1 MQMSS
6 EFVFAGSRE
15 KVWEMLHDPAILA
28 KALPGTKRLEMVGED
43 DYAGEMQVSVG
54 PVTAASFAV
63 TVKLTNKV
71 PPESFTMVVDGR
83 GNAGYTAGEAHVKLT
98 EQGPEATLME
108 YSADLDIGG
117 RVAAVGQ
124 RLIDSVG
131 KSLAKQ
137 GLESINRELTGP
149 VAGQAGGRA
158 GSGLAAFRGKTAIT
172 VVGVIIILAALFFFL

>member
-1 MQMSS
+1 MQMASQ
-6 EFVFAGSRE
+6 FVFAGSRE

-43 DYAGEMQVSVG
+43 DYEGEMQVSVG

-63 TVKLTNKV
+63 TIKLINKV
-71 PPESFTMVVDGR
+71 PPESFTMVIDGR
-83 GNAGYTAGEAHVKLT
+83 GNAGYTAGEAQVKLT

-131 KSLAKQ
+131 KSMAKQ
-137 GLESINRELTGP
+137 GLEAINRELTGP
-149 VAGQAGGRA
+149 VTGQAKDRRGLAGLGGKRA
-158 GSGLAAFRGKTAIT
+158 GAVVAI
-172 VVGVIIILAALFFFL
+172 VIILAFQLFVL

>member
-15 KVWEMLHDPAILA
+15 KVWKMLHDPAILA

-43 DYAGEMQVSVG
+43 HYTGEMQVSVG
-54 PVTAASFAV
+54 PVTAAAFAV
-63 TVKLTNKV
+63 TIKLTNKV

-83 GNAGYTAGEAHVKLT
+83 GTAGYTAGEAHVKLT

-131 KSLAKQ
+131 KSMAKQ

-149 VAGQAGGRA
+149 VAGQAATRSGRILA
-158 GSGLAAFRGKTAIT
+158 GLGGKT
-172 VVGVIIILAALFFFL
+172 VVAVAGVLILLGLLFFIL

>member
-1 MQMSS
+1 MQMAS
-6 EFVFAGSRE
+6 EFVFAGPRD

-28 KALPGTKRLEMVGED
+28 KALPGTKRLEMLGED
-43 DYAGEMQVSVG
+43 DYVGEMQVSVG
-54 PVTAASFAV
+54 PVTAASFEV

-98 EQGPEATLME
+98 EQGPDATLME

-131 KSLAKQ
+131 KSMAKQ

-149 VAGQAGGRA
+149 VAGSLAGRA
-158 GSGLAAFRGKTAIT
+158 GGGLAGFGGKAAVT
-172 VVGVIIILAALFFFL
+172 VGVLVILALLFLLL

>member
-1 MQMSS
+1 MHMAS
-6 EFVFAGSRE
+6 EFVFAGPRE

-28 KALPGTKRLEMVGED
+28 KALPGTKRLELVGED
-43 DYAGEMQVSVG
+43 DYEGEMQISVG

-63 TVKLTNKV
+63 SVKLTNKV
-71 PPESFTMVVDGR
+71 VPESFTMVVDGR
-83 GNAGYTAGEAHVKLT
+83 GNAGFTAGEAHVKLT
-98 EQGPEATLME
+98 EQGPEETLMS

-131 KSLAKQ
+131 KSMAKQ

-149 VAGQAGGRA
+149 MEGTAAGSAGGLSTLLGKPA
-158 GSGLAAFRGKTAIT
+158 GA
-172 VVGVIIILAALFFFL
+172 VVLVLIILVIVFLVL